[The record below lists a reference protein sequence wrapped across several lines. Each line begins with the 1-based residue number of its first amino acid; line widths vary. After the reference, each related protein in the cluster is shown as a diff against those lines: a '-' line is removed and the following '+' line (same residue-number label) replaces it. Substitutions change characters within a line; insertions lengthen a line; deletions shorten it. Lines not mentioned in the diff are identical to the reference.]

1 MFAGF
6 AADGK
11 AAGDVGAGSQP
22 ALHGIANG
30 HVLVLHDFTDFY
42 AGGIFLPR
50 LLADVGEVVIE
61 DHGASVHGEGKD
73 EVRVHDAFVGID
85 HEIRVDPKVES
96 AALARGGDV
105 GFGFFAGR
113 KRAGLEAGALEIF
126 DGVAGVLDDA
136 GKTFVGVGDVVA
148 AVEIVVHVHFP
159 VAVERVD
166 AAVEKLQ
173 FFREAQARR
182 VRKPCRENP
191 SAAARGRPD

>member
-1 MFAGF
+1 WPVLRRGVSPARLGGRPCFVSALSPMPAAWPHPNRRLSRSSGVALGQSSRQVGVKEAVEEMFAGF

-11 AAGDVGAGSQP
+11 TTGDVGAGSQP

-61 DHGASVHGEGKD
+61 DHGAFVHGEGKD

-96 AALARGGDV
+96 AALARG
-105 GFGFFAGR
+105 
-113 KRAGLEAGALEIF
+113 
-126 DGVAGVLDDA
+126 
-136 GKTFVGVGDVVA
+136 
-148 AVEIVVHVHFP
+148 
-159 VAVERVD
+159 
-166 AAVEKLQ
+166 
-173 FFREAQARR
+173 
-182 VRKPCRENP
+182 
-191 SAAARGRPD
+191 